1 MKRLAAG
8 IGAFLLLFV
17 SQAVPVCSSVV
28 RAVETESAGTV
39 PFIFDDDRIFAE
51 LTFVRPDG
59 ALRKAVAFVD
69 LGTPRMVI
77 DQRLREELQPD
88 QDKPLPLRIGNLEI
102 SIESSALE
110 TDTGLSFTGR
120 DGNEQFRSKRFC
132 RAAC

>member
-1 MKRLAAG
+1 MKRLVAG

-17 SQAVPVCSSVV
+17 SQAMPVCSSVA

-39 PFIFDDDRIFAE
+39 PFIFDDNRVFAE

-77 DQRLREELQPD
+77 DQGLREELQPD
-88 QDKPLPLRIGNLEI
+88 QNKPLPLRIGNLEI
-102 SIESSALE
+102 PIESSALE
-110 TDTGLSFTGR
+110 TDTGLVSPAAME
-120 DGNEQFRSKRFC
+120 NEQFRSKRFC